1 MRPILIGIG
10 GGSSDTGKTTLACA
24 ILRNFK
30 GWGALK
36 CGSDALYASVVDD
49 AETLSEPGTDT
60 AAFLE
65 AGASAAV
72 LVKAPKEELPE
83 AIELALARL
92 GSPPGVPGIVVEGNS
107 AIEVLSPDI
116 VIFSFDAFGEIKESS
131 RKVFEQADAL
141 VCGKAVPEEAA
152 GQRPV
157 FKNDESEA
165 LIAFVKERLN
175 ERKNK
180 R

>member
-1 MRPILIGIG
+1 MAKPLIIGIG
-10 GGSSDTGKTTLACA
+10 GGHSDSGKTTLACA
-24 ILRNFK
+24 ILKEFV
-30 GWGALK
+30 GWSAIK
-36 CGSDALYASVVDD
+36 CGSDSMYTSVIDD
-49 AETLSEPGTDT
+49 PDTLSEPGTDT

-72 LVKAPKEELPE
+72 LVKAPKKELPE
-83 AIELALARL
+83 AIELALERL
-92 GSPPGVPGIVVEGNS
+92 GSPPGVVVEGNS

>member
-1 MRPILIGIG
+1 MKPLIIGIG
-10 GGSSDTGKTTLACA
+10 GGSSDAGKTTIACA
-24 ILRNFK
+24 LLKDLK

-36 CGSDALYASVVDD
+36 CGTDALYASVVDD
-49 AETLSEPGTDT
+49 PETLSEPGTDT

-83 AIELALARL
+83 AIELALERL
-92 GSPPGVPGIVVEGNS
+92 GSHPGVVVEGNS

-116 VIFSFDAFGEIKESS
+116 VIFSLDAFGEIKESS
-131 RKVFEQADAL
+131 RKVFALADAL
-141 VCGKAVPEEAA
+141 VCEKAMPDGAA

-157 FKNDESEA
+157 FGNDETEA

-175 ERKNK
+175 ERRNEG
-180 R
+180 

>member
-24 ILRNFK
+24 LLRNFK
-30 GWGALK
+30 GWGAPK
-36 CGSDALYASVVDD
+36 CGTDALYASVVDD
-49 AETLSEPGTDT
+49 PETLNEPGTDT

-72 LVKAPKEELPE
+72 LVKAPKKELPE
-83 AIELALARL
+83 AIELALERL
-92 GSPPGVPGIVVEGNS
+92 GSPPGVVVEGNS

-116 VIFSFDAFGEIKESS
+116 VIFSFDTFGEIKESS

-141 VCGKAVPEEAA
+141 MCGKAVPEEAA

-157 FKNDESEA
+157 FKNDESEE